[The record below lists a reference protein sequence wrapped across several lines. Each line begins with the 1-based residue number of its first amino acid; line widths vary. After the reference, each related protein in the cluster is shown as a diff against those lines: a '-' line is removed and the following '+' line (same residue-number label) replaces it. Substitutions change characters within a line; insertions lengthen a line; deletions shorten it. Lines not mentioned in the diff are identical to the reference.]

1 MMLLHRYTTSAT
13 SNTVYYITVPG
24 LEYGEGVSF
33 VLHQV
38 HCPGHPANHAR
49 TSADCARK
57 MKEIVC
63 SKLADSYPKECAG
76 GTPSYQTGPG
86 LAGGVAQRRW
96 QRVEPRASR
105 LPRRTY
111 PTLVRRTYPHII

>member
-1 MMLLHRYTTSAT
+1 MQLHRYAT
-13 SNTVYYITVPG
+13 SITMYFITVLG

-38 HCPGHPANHAR
+38 HCPGHAANHAR

-63 SKLADSYPKECAG
+63 SKLTKPLKECAG

-86 LAGGVAQRRW
+86 LAGGVGLQRWR
-96 QRVEPRASR
+96 RVQPRASR

-111 PTLVRRTYPHII
+111 PTLVRRTYPHKI